1 MSNSFYNDNNTITII
16 MVSYAIIKACGKQFW
31 VEPGRFYDFD
41 KLPLD
46 KDDVFTLN
54 NVLLMNNN
62 GDLSIGKPFL
72 DSSFSL
78 SARVIRHLSGS
89 KIRVYKMFSGCGAL
103 EDLEIW
109 IGSKDACRELIKPQ
123 PFKGDE

>member
-1 MSNSFYNDNNTITII
+1 

-89 KIRVYKMFSGCGAL
+89 KIRVYKMRSKKKTRKTYGSRPKLTRVLIDNFPVRSEVSGSDSASSVCFL
-103 EDLEIW
+103 
-109 IGSKDACRELIKPQ
+109 
-123 PFKGDE
+123 